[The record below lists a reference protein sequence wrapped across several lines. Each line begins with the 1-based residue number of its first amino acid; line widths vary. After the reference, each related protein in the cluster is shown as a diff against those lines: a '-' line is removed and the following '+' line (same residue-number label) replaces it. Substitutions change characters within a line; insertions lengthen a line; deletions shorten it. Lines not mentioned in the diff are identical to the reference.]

1 MSASRTR
8 RGIDEESPQVPA
20 QVTPAMGQHIGGD
33 HSFTLQAIMELQ
45 RSTGEL
51 RSSVQSLKESIE
63 KLDANIER
71 SQQRMEGR
79 IDRFDEKIS
88 GVTHKIYAA
97 GVVLVILLAV
107 GGFIVNKA
115 WDLMAEQ
122 ITIQKK

>member
-1 MSASRTR
+1 MSATRTR

-20 QVTPAMGQHIGGD
+20 QVTPAMGQYVGGD

-63 KLDANIER
+63 KLDSNIER
-71 SQQRMEGR
+71 SLQRVDSRM
-79 IDRFDEKIS
+79 DRFDEKVS

-97 GVVLVILLAV
+97 GVVLLILLAV